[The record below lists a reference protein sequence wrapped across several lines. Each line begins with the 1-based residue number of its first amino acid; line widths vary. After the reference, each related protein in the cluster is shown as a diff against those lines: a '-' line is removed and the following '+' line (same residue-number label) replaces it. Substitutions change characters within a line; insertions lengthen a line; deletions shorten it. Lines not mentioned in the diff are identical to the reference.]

1 MVTDVSN
8 SKVVKFLS
16 LEMIASLLMSALLV
30 GISYGSLSKEQ
41 QSQGD
46 EVKSLKVKQQEIKSA
61 VEGIRVSIAT
71 VEANQ
76 SNQAESARQA
86 TLERRRIED
95 KLDRI
100 TDRLLSD

>member
-1 MVTDVSN
+1 MANDVSN
-8 SKVVKFLS
+8 TKVVKFLS
-16 LEMIASLLMSALLV
+16 LEMLGSLLMSALLV
-30 GISYGSLSKEQ
+30 GISYGSLSQEQ
-41 QSQGD
+41 QSQSD
-46 EVKSLKVKQQEIKSA
+46 EVKSLKIKQQEIKSA

-76 SNQAESARQA
+76 SNQADSARQA

-100 TDRLLSD
+100 TDRLLNN